1 MQKEALK
8 KAGCEKVL
16 VDQVG
21 GTVTKRPRIEKAKE
35 LGYAKK

>member
-21 GTVTKRPRIEKAKE
+21 GTVAKRKKKKKAKE
-35 LGYAKK
+35 LGSAKK